1 MRVCREREDMFRTHT
16 HIHTLTRCIRRV
28 SYPRLF
34 IEPAWHMPISCSEG
48 QQKAPFHDVPFNEE
62 DPRTH
67 EFVDPVAAKT
77 MSKETGASMQ
87 KVCIVFPSLRKT
99 DSKGTEILVKARV
112 VVRV

>member
-1 MRVCREREDMFRTHT
+1 
-16 HIHTLTRCIRRV
+16 
-28 SYPRLF
+28 
-34 IEPAWHMPISCSEG
+34 MPISCSKG

-62 DPRTH
+62 EH
-67 EFVDPVAAKT
+67 EFVDLVAAKT